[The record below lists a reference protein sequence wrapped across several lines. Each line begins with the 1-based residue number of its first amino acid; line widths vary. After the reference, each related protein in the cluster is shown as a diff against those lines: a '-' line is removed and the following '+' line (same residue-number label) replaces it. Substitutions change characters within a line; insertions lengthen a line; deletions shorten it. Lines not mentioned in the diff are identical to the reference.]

1 MELEARKAVLYSIFD
16 AGVRAVAP
24 DAALMRHVCLEGDS
38 LLVDGKRWPL
48 PRRGR
53 LLVLGAGKG
62 VAPMGA
68 AVEELLG
75 DRIHSGLLVVKYGHG
90 LPLRQITQVEA
101 AHPVPDAAGAAATQA
116 LLELAAGTT
125 ADDLVLCLLTGGA
138 SALTPAPVP
147 GVTLEDMQQVTEL
160 LLRSGATIAELNA
173 VRKHLSRFSGGQLA
187 RTAAPAGVVSVI
199 VSDVV
204 GDALDVIASGPT
216 APDAS
221 TFADCMDILARY
233 ELAPA
238 MPPAVL
244 DHLQKGCL
252 RQDAETPKPGD
263 ALFRHVQNTL
273 VATNRQALDAAA
285 DVSVLLTWWQLRDG
299 VEDHAWASGLKYRAG
314 ARLLESAYK
323 RAAALRPEFDQAV
336 RRQLQLLSALEQAK
350 DPSMDR
356 AADSFAVLLS
366 SAAEE
371 LTDPIRKR
379 IMEQLL
385 YHLGR
390 WIYLIDGA
398 DDLKKDAE
406 SGNYNP
412 VALRYG
418 LTDGTWT
425 PESRRDFATTLD
437 HSIHQMAAAFEL
449 WDFGVWT
456 PVLQS
461 TFYGGLFQ
469 VGKAVLDGS
478 FHRPSR
484 KKIREIEETE

>member
-24 DAALMRHVCLEGDS
+24 DAALMRHICLEDGQ
-38 LLVDGKRWPL
+38 LLVDGQSWKL

-75 DRIHSGLLVVKYGHG
+75 DRIDTGMLVVKYGHG
-90 LPLRQITQVEA
+90 LPLQQIAQVEA
-101 AHPVPDAAGAAATQA
+101 AHPVPDAAGAAATRA
-116 LLELAAGTT
+116 LLELAAGAA

-138 SALTPAPVP
+138 SALTPAPVS

-160 LLRSGATIAELNA
+160 LLRSGATITELNA

-216 APDAS
+216 APDVS

-233 ELAPA
+233 GLGSA

-244 DHLQKGCL
+244 HHL
-252 RQDAETPKPGD
+252 RQGQLHQEAETPKPGD

-285 DVSVLLTWWQLRDG
+285 EQARSHGFRPVILTDRMVGEAREQAALLVTQARQMAAELAADAQPVCLLAGGETTVTLRGRGRGGRNQEMALAASLALQDCPHICALFAGTDG
-299 VEDHAWASGLKYRAG
+299 TDGPTDAAGGCAWAGNLAVAG
-314 ARLLESAYK
+314 
-323 RAAALRPEFDQAV
+323 
-336 RRQLQLLSALEQAK
+336 LEQARRALEEN
-350 DPSMDR
+350 DSYAILHHCGALLRTGPTRTNVMDL
-356 AADSFAVLLS
+356 AILLV
-366 SAAEE
+366 
-371 LTDPIRKR
+371 
-379 IMEQLL
+379 
-385 YHLGR
+385 
-390 WIYLIDGA
+390 W
-398 DDLKKDAE
+398 
-406 SGNYNP
+406 
-412 VALRYG
+412 
-418 LTDGTWT
+418 
-425 PESRRDFATTLD
+425 PEN
-437 HSIHQMAAAFEL
+437 IH
-449 WDFGVWT
+449 
-456 PVLQS
+456 
-461 TFYGGLFQ
+461 
-469 VGKAVLDGS
+469 
-478 FHRPSR
+478 
-484 KKIREIEETE
+484 

>member
-24 DAALMRHVCLEGDS
+24 DAALMRHVCLEDGQ
-38 LLVDGKRWPL
+38 LLVDGQSWKL

-75 DRIHSGLLVVKYGHG
+75 DRIDTGMLVVKYGHG
-90 LPLRQITQVEA
+90 LPLQQIAQVEA
-101 AHPVPDAAGAAATQA
+101 AHPVPDAAGAAATRA
-116 LLELAAGTT
+116 LLELAAGAA

-138 SALTPAPVP
+138 SALTPAPVS

-160 LLRSGATIAELNA
+160 LLRSGATITELNA

-216 APDAS
+216 APDVS

-233 ELAPA
+233 GLGSA

-244 DHLQKGCL
+244 HHL
-252 RQDAETPKPGD
+252 RQGQLHQEAETPKPGD

-285 DVSVLLTWWQLRDG
+285 EQARSHGFRPVILTDRMVGEAREQAALLVTQAWQMAAELAADAQPVCLLAGGETTVTLRGRGRGGRNQEMALAASLALQDCPHICALFAGTDG
-299 VEDHAWASGLKYRAG
+299 TDGPTDAAGGCAWAGNLAVAG
-314 ARLLESAYK
+314 
-323 RAAALRPEFDQAV
+323 
-336 RRQLQLLSALEQAK
+336 LEQARRALEEN
-350 DPSMDR
+350 DSYAILHHCGALLRTGPTRTNVMDL
-356 AADSFAVLLS
+356 AILLV
-366 SAAEE
+366 
-371 LTDPIRKR
+371 
-379 IMEQLL
+379 
-385 YHLGR
+385 
-390 WIYLIDGA
+390 W
-398 DDLKKDAE
+398 
-406 SGNYNP
+406 
-412 VALRYG
+412 
-418 LTDGTWT
+418 
-425 PESRRDFATTLD
+425 PEN
-437 HSIHQMAAAFEL
+437 IH
-449 WDFGVWT
+449 
-456 PVLQS
+456 
-461 TFYGGLFQ
+461 
-469 VGKAVLDGS
+469 
-478 FHRPSR
+478 
-484 KKIREIEETE
+484 

>member
-24 DAALMRHVCLEGDS
+24 DAALMRHVCLEDGQ
-38 LLVDGKRWPL
+38 LLVDGQSWKL

-75 DRIHSGLLVVKYGHG
+75 DRIDTGMLVVKYGHG
-90 LPLRQITQVEA
+90 LPLQQIAQVEA
-101 AHPVPDAAGAAATQA
+101 AHPVPDAAGAAATRA
-116 LLELAAGTT
+116 LLELAAGAA

-138 SALTPAPVP
+138 SALTPAPVS

-160 LLRSGATIAELNA
+160 LLRSGATITELNA

-216 APDAS
+216 APDVS

-233 ELAPA
+233 GLGSA

-244 DHLQKGCL
+244 HHL
-252 RQDAETPKPGD
+252 RQGQLHQEAETPKPGD

-285 DVSVLLTWWQLRDG
+285 EQARSHGFRPVILTDRMVGEAREQAALLVTQARQMAAELAADAQPVCLLAGGETTVTLRGRGRGGRNQEMALAASLALQDCPHICALFAGTDG
-299 VEDHAWASGLKYRAG
+299 TDGPTDAAGGCAWAGNLAVAG
-314 ARLLESAYK
+314 
-323 RAAALRPEFDQAV
+323 
-336 RRQLQLLSALEQAK
+336 LEQAR
-350 DPSMDR
+350 R
-356 AADSFAVLLS
+356 ALEENDSYAILHHCGALLRTGPTRTNVIDL
-366 SAAEE
+366 A
-371 LTDPIRKR
+371 I
-379 IMEQLL
+379 LL
-385 YHLGR
+385 V
-390 WIYLIDGA
+390 W
-398 DDLKKDAE
+398 
-406 SGNYNP
+406 
-412 VALRYG
+412 
-418 LTDGTWT
+418 
-425 PESRRDFATTLD
+425 PEN
-437 HSIHQMAAAFEL
+437 IH
-449 WDFGVWT
+449 
-456 PVLQS
+456 
-461 TFYGGLFQ
+461 
-469 VGKAVLDGS
+469 
-478 FHRPSR
+478 
-484 KKIREIEETE
+484 

>member
-24 DAALMRHVCLEGDS
+24 DAALMRHVCLEDGQ
-38 LLVDGKRWPL
+38 LLVDGQSWKL

-75 DRIHSGLLVVKYGHG
+75 DRIDTGMLVVKYGHG
-90 LPLRQITQVEA
+90 LPLQQIAQVEA
-101 AHPVPDAAGAAATQA
+101 AHPVPDAAGAAATRA
-116 LLELAAGTT
+116 LLELAAGAA

-138 SALTPAPVP
+138 SALTPAPVS

-160 LLRSGATIAELNA
+160 LLRSGATITELNA

-216 APDAS
+216 APDVS

-233 ELAPA
+233 GLGSA

-244 DHLQKGCL
+244 HHL
-252 RQDAETPKPGD
+252 RQGQLHQEAETPKPGD

-285 DVSVLLTWWQLRDG
+285 EQARSHGFRPVILTDRMVG
-299 VEDHAWASGLKYRAG
+299 E
-314 ARLLESAYK
+314 AREQ
-323 RAAALRPEFDQAV
+323 AALLVTQA
-336 RRQLQLLSALEQAK
+336 R
-350 DPSMDR
+350 
-356 AADSFAVLLS
+356 
-366 SAAEE
+366 
-371 LTDPIRKR
+371 
-379 IMEQLL
+379 
-385 YHLGR
+385 
-390 WIYLIDGA
+390 
-398 DDLKKDAE
+398 
-406 SGNYNP
+406 
-412 VALRYG
+412 
-418 LTDGTWT
+418 
-425 PESRRDFATTLD
+425 
-437 HSIHQMAAAFEL
+437 QMAAEL
-449 WDFGVWT
+449 AADAQ
-456 PVLQS
+456 PVCLLA
-461 TFYGGLFQ
+461 GGETTVTLRGRGRGDAIRKWRWRPAWPCRTARISAPCSP
-469 VGKAVLDGS
+469 VRMVRMGPRMPPEAVPGPATWPLRGWSRRAVLWKKTTATRSCITAAPCCVPAPHGPMSWIWPFCWFGRKIYTKS
-478 FHRPSR
+478 FFFDA
-484 KKIREIEETE
+484 IT